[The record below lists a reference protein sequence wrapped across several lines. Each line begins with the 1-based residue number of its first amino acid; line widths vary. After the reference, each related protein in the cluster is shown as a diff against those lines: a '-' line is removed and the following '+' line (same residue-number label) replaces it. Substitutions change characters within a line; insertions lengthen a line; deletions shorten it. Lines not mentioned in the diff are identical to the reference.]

1 MPQTTKDFDFPIE
14 KGRYR
19 STSPPL
25 KNSETTVTGENW
37 EGGGEVEA
45 QNKER
50 RGTGKERKRD
60 GTEERGEGRGGKGE
74 GWKRARLKEKE
85 WKKRRTAWRFA
96 ANRGQ

>member
-1 MPQTTKDFDFPIE
+1 MSQTTKDFDFPIE

-37 EGGGEVEA
+37 ERGGEVEA

-50 RGTGKERKRD
+50 RGQGKREKRD
-60 GTEERGEGRGGKGE
+60 GAEGR
-74 GWKRARLKEKE
+74 EKDG
-85 WKKRRTAWRFA
+85 
-96 ANRGQ
+96 RGRG